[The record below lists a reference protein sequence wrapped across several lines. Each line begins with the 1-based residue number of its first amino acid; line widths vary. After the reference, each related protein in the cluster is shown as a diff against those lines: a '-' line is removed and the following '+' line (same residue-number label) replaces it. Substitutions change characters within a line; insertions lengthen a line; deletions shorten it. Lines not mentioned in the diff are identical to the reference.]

1 MVRQVPNSYAN
12 DYFITKVTST
22 VKEKYRDA
30 VRVYNRN
37 PCEVSF
43 NIRPEV
49 SEARGWAEKECHS
62 GRGNCLRPKK
72 LYED

>member
-1 MVRQVPNSYAN
+1 M
-12 DYFITKVTST
+12 
-22 VKEKYRDA
+22 KEKYRDA
-30 VRVYNRN
+30 VRVHNRN

-62 GRGNCLRPKK
+62 GRGNCVRPKK